1 MKILLVLP
9 AAEHLRVTCGSPGVP
24 RRAMLRFSV
33 LPLTIVAALTP
44 PEHEVTVCDENVEPL
59 DLDAD
64 VDLVG
69 VTFMTALAPRA
80 YEIARAF
87 RARGKVVV
95 AGGFHPTLRPDEARR
110 HFDAVVVGDAEG
122 SWPRLLADLSAGRLE
137 PVYRASP
144 HADLSGTP
152 VPRRDLLARTARHY
166 ATIHAVQ
173 ATRGCVHACRYC
185 SIAAFHRSTLRARPV
200 AAVAAEVAALP
211 RDFMFVD
218 DNLIADRD
226 YARALFTALAPL
238 GRRWVGQCSIE
249 LADEPE
255 LLALARAAGCVGL
268 FVGVETTSPENLA
281 ALDKS
286 WNEGARLRERLAA
299 LRSAG
304 IGVIAGMIVGAD
316 ADGPDS
322 FERTLRFLR
331 EARLDG
337 LQLNVLTPLPG
348 TPLHAD
354 FERAGRILDRDLSR
368 YDFRHCVIRP
378 ARMTPEELQA
388 GADWLYAQFY
398 RLDRILLRFAR
409 ALPVLGLAG
418 ALLGLKLGL
427 TYRYDNRRE
436 GIVGRNPARDRRAR
450 SARFRAWQVP
460 EVFEVL
466 RPAARHLVPLQVR
479 EARKPHPLAVEKHLL
494 PGSPAILELHS
505 GDRRQ
510 DSDPERR

>member
-9 AAEHLRVTCGSPGVP
+9 AAKHLRVTKESPDVP

-44 PEHEVTVCDENVEPL
+44 PEHEVAVCDENVEPL

-87 RARGKVVV
+87 RSRGKVVV
-95 AGGFHPTLRPDEARR
+95 AGGFHATLRPDEARE

-122 SWPRLLADLSAGRLE
+122 AWPRLLSDLEAGCLQ
-137 PVYRASP
+137 PLYRSTP
-144 HADLSGTP
+144 HADLSDTP

-185 SIAAFHRSTLRARPV
+185 SVAAFHRSTLRTRPV
-200 AAVAAEVAALP
+200 ASVAAEVASLP
-211 RDFMFVD
+211 RDFLFVD

-226 YARALFTALAPL
+226 YSRALFTAIAPL
-238 GRRWVGQCSIE
+238 GKRWVGQCSIE

-255 LLALARAAGCVGL
+255 LLRLAREAGCVGL
-268 FVGVETTSPENLA
+268 FVGVETTSPEGLA
-281 ALDKS
+281 SLDKS
-286 WNEGARLRERLAA
+286 WNDGERLRERLAS
-299 LRSAG
+299 LRRAG
-304 IGVIAGMIVGAD
+304 IGVIAGMIVGLD
-316 ADGPDS
+316 RDEPDV
-322 FERTLRFLR
+322 FERTLRFLDESR
-331 EARLDG
+331 IDG

-354 FERAGRILDRDLSR
+354 LDRQGRILDGDLAR
-368 YDFRHCVIRP
+368 YDFRHAVIRP
-378 ARMTPEELQA
+378 ARMTSEELQA
-388 GADWLYAQFY
+388 GADWLYAQYY
-398 RLDRILLRFAR
+398 RLDRILVRFLRG
-409 ALPVLGLAG
+409 LGSLGLPG
-418 ALLGLKLGL
+418 AMLGLKLGL

-436 GIVGRNPARDRRAR
+436 GIVGRNPARVQWPWRAR
-450 SARFRAWQVP
+450 SIAGADGF
-460 EVFEVL
+460 
-466 RPAARHLVPLQVR
+466 
-479 EARKPHPLAVEKHLL
+479 
-494 PGSPAILELHS
+494 SPAP
-505 GDRRQ
+505 Q
-510 DSDPERR
+510 APN

>member
-9 AAEHLRVTCGSPGVP
+9 AAEHLRVTRESPGVP

-44 PEHEVTVCDENVEPL
+44 SEHEVSVCDENVEPL

-95 AGGFHPTLRPDEARR
+95 AGGFHPTLRPDEARG

-122 SWPRLLADLSAGRLE
+122 AWPRLLEDHSAGRLA
-137 PVYRASP
+137 PVYRSSP
-144 HADLSGTP
+144 HADLSSTP

-185 SIAAFHRSTLRARPV
+185 SVAAFHRSTLRARPV
-200 AAVAAEVAALP
+200 EAVAAEVAALP

-218 DNLIADRD
+218 DNLVADRE
-226 YARALFTALAPL
+226 YARALFTALLPL
-238 GRRWVGQCSIE
+238 GKRWVGQCSVE

-281 ALDKS
+281 SLDKA
-286 WNEGARLRERLAA
+286 WNEGQRLRERLAT
-299 LRSAG
+299 LRRAG
-304 IGVIAGMIVGAD
+304 IGVIAGMIVGLD
-316 ADGPDS
+316 RDGPDV

-331 EARLDG
+331 EARIDG

-354 FERAGRILDRDLSR
+354 FEREGRVVDRDLAR

-378 ARMTPEELQA
+378 ARMTAEELQA
-388 GADWLYAQFY
+388 GADWLYAQYY
-398 RLDRILLRFAR
+398 RLDRILLRFLR

-418 ALLGLKLGL
+418 SVLGLKLGL
-427 TYRYDNRRE
+427 TYRYDNRHE
-436 GIVGRNPARDRRAR
+436 GIVGWNPAGTRRGAC
-450 SARFRAWQVP
+450 
-460 EVFEVL
+460 
-466 RPAARHLVPLQVR
+466 AARGWAATVPVAAET
-479 EARKPHPLAVEKHLL
+479 EAR
-494 PGSPAILELHS
+494 
-505 GDRRQ
+505 
-510 DSDPERR
+510 

>member
-9 AAEHLRVTCGSPGVP
+9 AAEHLRVTRESPGVP

-33 LPLTIVAALTP
+33 LPLTVVAALTP
-44 PEHEVTVCDENVEPL
+44 PGYEVSVCDENVEPL

-95 AGGFHPTLRPDEARR
+95 AGGFHPTLRPDEARGR
-110 HFDAVVVGDAEG
+110 FDAVVVGDAEG
-122 SWPRLLADLSAGRLE
+122 SWPRLLEDLSAGRLE
-137 PVYRASP
+137 PVYRSAA
-144 HADLSGTP
+144 HADLSSTP

-185 SIAAFHRSTLRARPV
+185 SVAAFHRSTLRARPV
-200 AAVAAEVAALP
+200 EAVAAEVAALP

-218 DNLIADRD
+218 DNLVADRD
-226 YARALFTALAPL
+226 YARALFTALASL
-238 GRRWVGQCSIE
+238 GKRWVGQCSIE

-286 WNEGARLRERLAA
+286 WNEGDRVRDRLAT
-299 LRSAG
+299 LRRAG

-316 ADGPDS
+316 ADGPDV
-322 FERTLRFLR
+322 FGRTLRFLR
-331 EARLDG
+331 EARIDG

-354 FERAGRILDRDLSR
+354 FERDGRIVDHDLAH
-368 YDFRHCVIRP
+368 YDFRHVVIRP
-378 ARMTPEELQA
+378 ARMSPEELQA

-398 RLDRILLRFAR
+398 RLDRILLRFLR
-409 ALPVLGLAG
+409 ALPVLGPAG
-418 ALLGLKLGL
+418 ALLGLRLGL

-436 GIVGRNPARDRRAR
+436 GIVGR
-450 SARFRAWQVP
+450 
-460 EVFEVL
+460 
-466 RPAARHLVPLQVR
+466 
-479 EARKPHPLAVEKHLL
+479 
-494 PGSPAILELHS
+494 
-505 GDRRQ
+505 
-510 DSDPERR
+510 DPERRRSSLPAAVTRSRARSGHAATLPECSHVC